1 MIKAQNLLANRTDNR
16 YRLPTAAF
24 LNVNQ
29 RLSKNDKNCSNYE
42 KFMPGSGTRHEARVR
57 R

>member
-1 MIKAQNLLANRTDNR
+1 MIKAQNFLANRTDNR